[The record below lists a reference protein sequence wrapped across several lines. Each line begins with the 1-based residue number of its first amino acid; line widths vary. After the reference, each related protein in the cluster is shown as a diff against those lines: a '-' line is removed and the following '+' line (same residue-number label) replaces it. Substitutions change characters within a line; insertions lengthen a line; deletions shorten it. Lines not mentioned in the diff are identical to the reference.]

1 MFMLKRFILAAS
13 LLVFCT
19 PSLVNA
25 CLCAVGGGKCDQSWN
40 YGQVIVT
47 GTVTRRLL
55 PTDVFSRRVFQLS
68 VSESFRGPAIVG
80 QEISVY
86 TGAGG
91 GDCGYPFEVG
101 ASYLVYA
108 HLVGDRLVTSIC
120 SHTNP
125 VSQTT
130 HFIRQLRALQNH
142 ERAADLFG
150 MVRRLPSRYTAR
162 PEITLL
168 EGRRVRVIGSNN
180 FEQSAT
186 TDQEGVFSFP
196 TLPADTY
203 RIEVD
208 PPPEGMTN
216 SHLNMGRPLTV
227 EIGATQVSGCTAML
241 SFAAAGGIKG
251 RVVNEYGSALAGLV
265 TLEPA
270 DPGEAEVARR
280 RSGLSSSKTDTG
292 DFQLWLSVPGQ
303 YRLIYHPKAGMA
315 APVSSEV
322 IKVNFGEFIE
332 DFRFKVPAV
341 RQ

>member
-1 MFMLKRFILAAS
+1 MLKRFLLAAS

-19 PSLVNA
+19 PSLVSA
-25 CLCAVGGGKCDQSWN
+25 CSCAVGGGKCDRSWN
-40 YGQVIVT
+40 YGNVIFV

-80 QEISVY
+80 EDVTVY

-91 GDCGYPFEVG
+91 GDCGYPFEIG

-108 HLVGDRLVTSIC
+108 NLVGDRLVTSIC

-125 VSQTT
+125 VAQTA
-130 HFIRQLRALQNH
+130 HIIRQLRALQKH
-142 ERAADLFG
+142 ERVPDFFG
-150 MVRRLPSRYTAR
+150 MVRSLPSRYAEHL
-162 PEITLL
+162 EITPL
-168 EGRRVRVIGSNN
+168 EGRRVRVIGGNKLELSV
-180 FEQSAT
+180 T

-196 TLPADTY
+196 TLPSDTY

-208 PPPEGMTN
+208 PPPRGMSN
-216 SHLNMGRPLTV
+216 WHLNMGRPVTV
-227 EIGATQVSGCTAML
+227 EIGAPKVSGCSAML
-241 SFAAAGGIKG
+241 SFAAAGGIRG

-270 DPGEAEVARR
+270 DPIEAEAVRR
-280 RSGLSSSKTDTG
+280 GGGLSSSKTDTG
-292 DFQLWLSVPGQ
+292 DFQLWLSLPGK
-303 YRLIYHPKAGMA
+303 YRLTYQPKAGS
-315 APVSSEV
+315 APPVTSEV
-322 IKVNFGEFIE
+322 IQVNFGEFIE